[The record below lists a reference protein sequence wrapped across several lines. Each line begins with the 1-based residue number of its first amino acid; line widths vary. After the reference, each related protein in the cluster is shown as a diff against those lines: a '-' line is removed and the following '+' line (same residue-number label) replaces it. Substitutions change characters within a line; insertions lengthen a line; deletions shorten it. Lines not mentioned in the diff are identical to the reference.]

1 MNNRSRNILLAG
13 ISTFTLGLASA
24 DLANAADT
32 PADAP
37 PSEVETIIVTGTRVS
52 GLKAVDSAAPIQVVD
67 SASLKRAGKPDLI
80 AALAQAIP
88 SFNAQSFGG
97 DTAALTLSA
106 RLRGLSANHT
116 LVLVNGKRR
125 HGTANLAVL
134 GGPYQGGAA
143 ADLNFI
149 PLSAIDHIE
158 VLTDGAAAQ
167 YGTDAIAGVVNIILK
182 KNTSGGSL
190 DVTAGRYY
198 GGDGKTGNVSGNI
211 GLSPFANS
219 YLSLTAETRYHDFS
233 DWGGDDQRVV
243 RAVTDGADW
252 ATSLAGYPHT
262 NKISGDARYQLTTL
276 AYNSGVEIGDLELY
290 SFGTYG
296 HKYAGA
302 YENFRTPTRLPELYP
317 LGFNPMETIKEEDYA
332 VTGGIKGKVFGD
344 WDWDLSSTYGRDF
357 DDINVTNS
365 VNKDLYLADSTV
377 PGHGSTQS
385 AFDVGAFLA
394 TQWTTTLDV
403 SRPFDVGL
411 AGPLNVAFGVEQR
424 HETYKIKSG
433 EYASRYI
440 GGSQS
445 YPGFSLT
452 DAGKHE
458 RDNVAAYLDLAV
470 KPVEALQLDAAV
482 RYEHFSDF
490 GDTTVGKLT
499 GRYDF
504 SPAFALRGTASTGFR
519 APTLA
524 EEYYSATN
532 VGPSSAYVQLAPNSA
547 AAKLIGVNGL
557 KPEKSTNYS
566 VGFVT
571 HPIARLTATLDVYQ
585 IEVRDRI
592 AGSGTLCAAGC
603 AKNYPAVAAAIKA
616 AGNSIS
622 DDAEFIGINI
632 FSNGL
637 DTRTRGVEAVVTYA
651 TSFGE
656 WGKVDWSLAA
666 NYNKTEVTKIAAA
679 PAELGGALLYDRT
692 SISDLE
698 TASPEYK
705 ISGGALYSLGPVT
718 INLHETY
725 YGLSSEDVS
734 YNGGGKDGK
743 FWTNKVKQAFITDL
757 EVDWRVMDQFK
768 ISAGA
773 NNLFDRH
780 PHKKS
785 AAEINDSAEN
795 GNGAQD
801 IYSSISPYGLNGGYY
816 YAKFAYSF

>member
-1 MNNRSRNILLAG
+1 MNKNSRNILLAG
-13 ISTFTLGLASA
+13 ISTLSFSLASA
-24 DLANAADT
+24 SLAYAADT
-32 PADAP
+32 PAEPATT
-37 PSEVETIIVTGTRVS
+37 EVDTVIVTGTRVT

-116 LVLVNGKRR
+116 LVLINGKRR

-219 YLSLTAETRYHDFS
+219 YLNLTAETRYHDFS

-243 RAVTDGADW
+243 RAVAGGANW

-302 YENFRTPTRLPELYP
+302 YENFRTPTRLPQLYP

-332 VTGGIKGKVFGD
+332 ITGGAKGKVFGD

-357 DDINVTNS
+357 DAINVTNS
-365 VNKDLYLADSTV
+365 VNKDLYLAASTV
-377 PGHGSTQS
+377 PGAGSTQS
-385 AFDVGAFLA
+385 AFHAGAFLS

-403 SRPFDVGL
+403 SRPFEVGL

-424 HETYKIKSG
+424 HETYKIKAG
-433 EYASRYI
+433 EYASRYN

-524 EEYYSATN
+524 ESYYSATN
-532 VGPSSAYVQLAPNSA
+532 VGPTSAFVQLAPNSVG
-547 AAKLIGVNGL
+547 AKLVGVNGL

-566 VGFVT
+566 LGFVA
-571 HPIARLTATLDVYQ
+571 HPASRLTATFDVYQ
-585 IEVRDRI
+585 IKIEDRI
-592 AGSGTLCAAGC
+592 AGSGSLYGAGG
-603 AKNYPAVAAAIKA
+603 AVNYPAVAAAIA
-616 AGNSIS
+616 ANGNSIS
-622 DDAEFIGINI
+622 DDATDIGINI
-632 FSNGL
+632 FTNGL
-637 DTRTRGVEAVVTYA
+637 DTRTRGAEAVVTYA
-651 TSFGE
+651 TSFGD
-656 WGKVDWSLAA
+656 WGRVDWSLAA
-666 NYNKTEVTKIAAA
+666 NYNETKVVKIAAA
-679 PAELGGALLYDRT
+679 PAELAGASLYDKAA
-692 SISDLE
+692 ISDLE
-698 TASPEYK
+698 TASPKYK
-705 ISGGALYSLGPVT
+705 ISAGALYNRGPIT
-718 INLHETY
+718 INLHETL
-725 YGLSSEDVS
+725 YGKSSEYSTYD
-734 YNGGGKDGK
+734 GGTY
-743 FWTNKVKQAFITDL
+743 WLEKVKPAFITDL
-757 EVDWRVMDQFK
+757 EIDWQVMDQFK
-768 ISAGA
+768 VALGA
-773 NNLFDRH
+773 NNLFDKQ
-780 PHKKS
+780 PDKKS
-785 AAEINDSAEN
+785 AAELKDEADN

-801 IYSSISPYGLNGGYY
+801 IYPSFSPYGLNGGYY
-816 YAKFAYSF
+816 YAKFVYSF